1 MSTETEVKLLT
12 LLNVSAIKKP
22 RDLDIPG
29 GQRGS
34 PSLQGTSGNN
44 SAVGSPAAVPTS
56 SKGTKKRKGVKF
68 GGELGPS
75 GSLFGKK
82 AKQVENAKASA
93 DMSGNGKGKGKEV
106 NGNGN
111 GESHAEKTGHLDI
124 DVDEG
129 SDDEAAGVPSEPIP
143 LAIIPSADHQAID
156 STSISDPLPSS

>member
-44 SAVGSPAAVPTS
+44 SAVGSPAAIPTPS
-56 SKGTKKRKGVKF
+56 NGTKKRKGVKF

-82 AKQVENAKASA
+82 AKQVESAEASA
-93 DMSGNGKGKGKEV
+93 DTNGNGKGKGKEV
-106 NGNGN
+106 NGHGN
-111 GESHAEKTGHLDI
+111 GGSHTEKNGHLDI

-129 SDDEAAGVPSEPIP
+129 SDDEAAGVSSECLR
-143 LAIIPSADHQAID
+143 LARKRRPD
-156 STSISDPLPSS
+156 S